1 MSTEKSNKERNSNE
15 LYTLLPDV
23 LNDII
28 KYIESTQVAI
38 DGEWGDGRTLEQL
51 ISDKEMPKLYHDLID
66 LKNGR

>member
-1 MSTEKSNKERNSNE
+1 MLRIGYCVSQQRE
-15 LYTLLPDV
+15 LLPDF

-38 DGEWGDGRTLEQL
+38 DGEWGDGRTLEEL
-51 ISDKEMPKLYHDLID
+51 INDKEMPKLYHDLID